1 MDTTTLDLVR
11 TLVATGEHVTDIAR
25 TLRLDHSHRVESAF
39 GANMFALV
47 FPTMVIKWK
56 QAYAYHAS
64 SGNDVVFYDSVSSE
78 DRQHFAKC
86 SQDGEFIIQ
95 ERCVEL
101 ADVRSKFDE
110 MTHPQ
115 QRATIL
121 IWLDLAL
128 RYNLFDLH
136 EENIGFRMDDDTL
149 STPVIFDYS
158 GQKNLSG
165 IFAMDGAERVE
176 GYLNLPCWICH
187 EPEEIRKDIKEAII
201 AFYAD

>member
-1 MDTTTLDLVR
+1 MDTMTLDLVR
-11 TLVATGEHVTDIAR
+11 TMVTMGSDAFDIAR
-25 TLRLDHSHRVESAF
+25 TLRLDHSERVESAA
-39 GANMFALV
+39 GANMMALV

-56 QAYAYHAS
+56 KQHTYHAAAGS
-64 SGNDVVFYDSVSSE
+64 DVAFYRSVAPE

-86 SQDGEFIIQ
+86 SQDGELIIQ

-101 ADVRSKFDE
+101 GDVRASFDE

-128 RYNLFDLH
+128 RYNLFDVH
-136 EENIGFRMDDDTL
+136 EGNIGFRVGDDTL

-165 IFAMDGAERVE
+165 IFAMDGADRVE
-176 GYLNLPCWICH
+176 GYLNLPCWMCH
-187 EPEEIRKDIKEAII
+187 EPEEIRKDIREAIT